1 MTDTAIY
8 RDQVPIHLKTRGQLR
23 AAGLQP
29 CDTGLPA
36 GWLERAFDGDFW
48 RTRLYD
54 KRAGLPPGVTAPEP
68 GVPFQA
74 GASRPYMPIVS
85 WARPERRRQR
95 PASSVF

>member
-29 CDTGLPA
+29 CDAALPA
-36 GWLERAFDGDFW
+36 GWLECAFDGDFW

-54 KRAGLPPGVTAPEP
+54 KRAALPAGGNAPEAGVTPRQGLA
-68 GVPFQA
+68 
-74 GASRPYMPIVS
+74 
-85 WARPERRRQR
+85 ARP
-95 PASSVF
+95 